1 MAAPNESPDPA
12 ESDLYWSGYS
22 GFATL
27 PGAVV
32 GGLASA
38 VIMLG
43 APPLGD
49 WFDLPEDWTAFV
61 RFWLI
66 FIGWLSVS
74 VVWAYRAASF
84 VYRLTPSRL
93 FVDYGMLYSPVPPI
107 PLARVTAV
115 DCRAWA
121 LRRLFGV
128 GTVVVRAETRSP
140 IRLHGIFRPERFAAA
155 IREAAATAR
164 ESGVRSQESGVR
176 SQESGVKPLTPD
188 P

>member
-1 MAAPNESPDPA
+1 MVSPIEPPDPA
-12 ESDLYWSGYS
+12 EPDLYWSGYS

-32 GGLASA
+32 GVLASA

-66 FIGWLSVS
+66 LLGWLSAS
-74 VVWAYRAASF
+74 VVWVYRAAGF

-93 FVDYGMLYSPVPPI
+93 FVDYGMLYLPVPPI
-107 PLARVTAV
+107 PLATVTGV
-115 DCRAWA
+115 ECRAWA

-128 GTVVVRAETRSP
+128 GTVVVRVEGRTP

-155 IREAAATAR
+155 IREAIEMTKGQCPR
-164 ESGVRSQESGVR
+164 PKE
-176 SQESGVKPLTPD
+176 
-188 P
+188 